1 MIKKYFILSFAILI
15 FYSCALNSSFS
26 DNEDESTLSNG
37 QEDSS
42 LNMLE
47 SILEDKTFIIDS
59 YPIPGKVKISKEE
72 SKTQRPKQLFSA
84 AAKNEIRLHK
94 LGEVRWVYMG
104 IEPSSI
110 WPRVIGYIETNNNL
124 ELAKADASLGII
136 SSESFKFNGQD
147 TKIEFKIEPGLQQ
160 SSSEIF
166 VSHLVNRNG
175 SWEIIP
181 NINSNLEVVV
191 NELYDYLSSSSPT
204 SGTSLLALNLN
215 TSNKTEVLVNDSG
228 LKEIKLKVNFARAW
242 ASTRRSLLLA
252 GFNIGFT
259 CIRKSSGFISSN
271 FGILSSVS
279 NIYFCRVFLFTLFS
293 YPTNRYSFVTK
304 HKTMLIAPIS
314 KSCLT
319 TFVYFCIAIA
329 KNKSNV

>member
-1 MIKKYFILSFAILI
+1 MFNRIRLDLMIKRYFILSFAILI

-252 GFNIGFT
+252 GFNI
-259 CIRKSSGFISSN
+259 IDEDRNSGKFYLEYN
-271 FGILSSVS
+271 FRRSVFSRTPSLSKVEILVS
-279 NIYFCRVFLFTLFS
+279 E
-293 YPTNRYSFVTK
+293 
-304 HKTMLIAPIS
+304 
-314 KSCLT
+314 
-319 TFVYFCIAIA
+319 
-329 KNKSNV
+329 KNKDECIISTDLGIENLDISEEIISQINQALS

>member
-1 MIKKYFILSFAILI
+1 MFNRIRLDLMIKKYFILSFAILI
-15 FYSCALNSSFS
+15 FYSCASNRSLSVNQ
-26 DNEDESTLSNG
+26 EESTSSNA

-42 LNMLE
+42 MLMLE

-59 YPIPGKVKISKEE
+59 YPIPGKVKISKGEY
-72 SKTQRPKQLFSA
+72 KTQRPKQLFSA

-252 GFNIGFT
+252 GFNIIDEDRNSGKFYLEYESRRSIFSRT
-259 CIRKSSGFISSN
+259 PSLSKVEIQVSEKDKDECIISTDL
-271 FGILSSVS
+271 GIENLDISEEIISQINQALS
-279 NIYFCRVFLFTLFS
+279 
-293 YPTNRYSFVTK
+293 
-304 HKTMLIAPIS
+304 
-314 KSCLT
+314 
-319 TFVYFCIAIA
+319 
-329 KNKSNV
+329 